1 MKSIKFFDE
10 KLDVKNKK
18 IILRT
23 DFNVPIINNEIKEKT
38 RIDLI
43 IPFIQKLLSK
53 KAKII
58 LISHLGRPINN
69 KDIKFSLKPIYEY
82 LKKKFGNISF
92 FTGLINNNIVKEIDP
107 LKKSEIIMLEN
118 MRFNPGEMKNEDT
131 FAKNLSSLGDI
142 YINEAFSCSHR
153 KQASIHKIANFMKNC
168 FAGPQFRKEIESI
181 NLILKNK
188 KKPVT
193 CIIGG
198 SKVSTKIG
206 VLKSLL
212 KLADNIIVVGA
223 MANNFIAYK
232 GYKIGTSLIEKGTKE
247 IIEELYNYSFK
258 NNCKL
263 IIPED
268 SCVSNDRNGKSTY
281 KNLNQIADDEMILDI
296 GKKIIIKI
304 LKLIDSSKTIF
315 WNGPAG
321 YFENKN
327 FSDGTISIAKKISEN
342 TEKKILLSIVGGGD
356 TISAIKNNNI
366 NLNFTHLSTAGGAFL
381 ELIEGK
387 NLPGVEVLK

>member
-296 GKKIIIKI
+296 GKNTIIKI

>member
-168 FAGPQFRKEIESI
+168 FRDH
-181 NLILKNK
+181 NL
-188 KKPVT
+188 
-193 CIIGG
+193 
-198 SKVSTKIG
+198 
-206 VLKSLL
+206 
-212 KLADNIIVVGA
+212 
-223 MANNFIAYK
+223 
-232 GYKIGTSLIEKGTKE
+232 
-247 IIEELYNYSFK
+247 
-258 NNCKL
+258 
-263 IIPED
+263 
-268 SCVSNDRNGKSTY
+268 
-281 KNLNQIADDEMILDI
+281 
-296 GKKIIIKI
+296 
-304 LKLIDSSKTIF
+304 
-315 WNGPAG
+315 
-321 YFENKN
+321 
-327 FSDGTISIAKKISEN
+327 
-342 TEKKILLSIVGGGD
+342 EKKLSQ
-356 TISAIKNNNI
+356 
-366 NLNFTHLSTAGGAFL
+366 
-381 ELIEGK
+381 
-387 NLPGVEVLK
+387 